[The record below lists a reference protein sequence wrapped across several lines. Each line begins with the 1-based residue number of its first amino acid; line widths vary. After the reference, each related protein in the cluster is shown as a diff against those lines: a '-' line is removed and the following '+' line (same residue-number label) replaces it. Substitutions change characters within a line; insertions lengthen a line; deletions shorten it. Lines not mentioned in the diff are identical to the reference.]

1 MLAAV
6 QGSALHAMGSAVE
19 GDTHSGSIIS
29 VEKSLAPM
37 SFTALL
43 ELNQEQ
49 VALIFDHIRWRTQ
62 HTLFYCSDRV

>member
-1 MLAAV
+1 MHTCTCFYTCLK

-19 GDTHSGSIIS
+19 GDANSGSIIS

-43 ELNQEQ
+43 ELNKEQ
-49 VALIFDHIRWRTQ
+49 VI
-62 HTLFYCSDRV
+62 SDQRGVCFQR